1 MSCFFPP
8 QIKRRTLL
16 RSCGVRHL
24 NSCNVRFL
32 AARASPSPYKEPV
45 VESSRVGHLKRLS
58 IRSGPAQVSSHTP
71 AAARRTEVTRT
82 QPGMGGGGGGGGENS
97 TFPDRAGTVGAPC
110 AVLADDSLETFR
122 LVRAVLAAPAMSE
135 PGHRY
140 V

>member
-45 VESSRVGHLKRLS
+45 VESSGASEKAQHPV
-58 IRSGPAQVSSHTP
+58 RSGPVQVSHTP

-82 QPGMGGGGGGGGENS
+82 QPGMGGGGGGGRVII